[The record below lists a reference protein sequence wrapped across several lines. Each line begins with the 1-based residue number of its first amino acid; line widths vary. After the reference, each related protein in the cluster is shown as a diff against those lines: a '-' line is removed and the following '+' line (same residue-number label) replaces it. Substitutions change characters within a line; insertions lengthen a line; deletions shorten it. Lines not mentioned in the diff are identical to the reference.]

1 MGNDVSRLNGPPPP
15 LPPAP
20 VPVGLVRSLCHPYE
34 ITLNMQEQIGWSG
47 DTFNIRDVNGQ
58 PTFIMK
64 GKAMSLRQRKSK
76 YNMTSVTSIWKIK
89 IN

>member
-1 MGNDVSRLNGPPPP
+1 
-15 LPPAP
+15 
-20 VPVGLVRSLCHPYE
+20 
-34 ITLNMQEQIGWSG
+34 MQEQIGWSG

-76 YNMTSVTSIWKIK
+76 YTMTSVTSVWEDR
-89 IN
+89 NQLNLYAF